1 MIETIN
7 ISDIDQLEI
16 PKNDNIILKILN
28 ITFLIILILILIA
41 LVIYRKKYSNLKY
54 YKPILTMFTIIA
66 LITFYNI
73 ANTKK
78 TKPQNNKITNLLNSI
93 NDDNYKILEI
103 NNFLSEQECDD
114 LIEYSKTQTLVKS
127 RVLSETGDVESD
139 NRDSEQIWLE
149 DNKHYVVTK
158 IANLSAK
165 ITQKPLNHME
175 YLQFLKY
182 NKGGYFKEH
191 YDPEINYKSDTND
204 RIYTIIIY
212 LNDDFEGGET
222 YFKNINISIKPKKGK
237 AVIFKS
243 LDENGNILKKSL
255 HQGSEV
261 TSGTKYMCN
270 KWIHLNKCNWL
281 YLS

>member
-7 ISDIDQLEI
+7 ISDIDQLET
-16 PKNDNIILKILN
+16 PPNNNITLKLLN
-28 ITFLIILILILIA
+28 ITFLIILVIVIIG
-41 LVIYRKKYSNLKY
+41 LVIYKKKIQY
-54 YKPILTMFTIIA
+54 YVPILTTFIIIA

-73 ANTKK
+73 TNTKK
-78 TKPQNNKITNLLNSI
+78 TKPTNNKITNLLNSI
-93 NDDNYKILEI
+93 NNDNYKILEI
-103 NNFLSEQECDD
+103 NNFITDKECDD
-114 LIEYSKTQTLVKS
+114 LIEYTKTQTLIKS
-127 RVLSETGDVESD
+127 KVLSETGDVASD

-149 DNKHYVVTK
+149 DNKHYVVAK

-175 YLQFLKY
+175 HLQFLKY

-222 YFKNINISIKPKKGK
+222 YFKNLNILIKPKKGK

-243 LDENGNILKKSL
+243 LDENGKILKKSL
-255 HQGSEV
+255 HQGSKV

-270 KWIHLNKCNWL
+270 KWIHLSKCGWL
-281 YLS
+281 FLS